1 MILES
6 VAKRMSEG
14 RPMTSPV
21 FQVLLTL
28 WAQEGNSSGQTEIA
42 WKKGSQEELVFWS
55 CQL

>member
-6 VAKRMSEG
+6 VAKRKSEG
-14 RPMTSPV
+14 RSMTSLV
-21 FQVLLTL
+21 FRVLLIL

-42 WKKGSQEELVFWS
+42 RKRGSQEELVFWS